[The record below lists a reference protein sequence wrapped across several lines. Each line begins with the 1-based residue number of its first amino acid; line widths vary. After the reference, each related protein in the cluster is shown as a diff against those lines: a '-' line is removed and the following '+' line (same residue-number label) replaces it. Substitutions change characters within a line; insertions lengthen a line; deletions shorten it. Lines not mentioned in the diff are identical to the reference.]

1 LAPAAKRCPL
11 KPGGYHIAG
20 QVIRDLLERLRL
32 VPEEVASLMLIGH
45 NPGLQ
50 ELALALASA
59 GPELARLKTKFRS
72 RPSD

>member
-1 LAPAAKRCPL
+1 
-11 KPGGYHIAG
+11 
-20 QVIRDLLERLRL
+20 
-32 VPEEVASLMLIGH
+32 MLIGH